1 MKELTEGMKHSC
13 YQLNLTSKSQHDCE
27 DLNASEQMLESME
40 KNLLVSYYAHSFTQT
55 ILKVITPR
63 TQKNPQNP
71 VNRCQNL
78 GKGLAHKGKAP

>member
-1 MKELTEGMKHSC
+1 MP
-13 YQLNLTSKSQHDCE
+13 
-27 DLNASEQMLESME
+27 
-40 KNLLVSYYAHSFTQT
+40 VSRCWKVWKKTYYAHSFTQM